1 MTGNKVLR
9 ILKTNGEL
17 RGVRGGH
24 SDEPAARPGGVRTGG
39 RRSGNGREPEDRV
52 RRETLKRSIAG
63 VGGVMLCAS
72 NGLRRPGLG
81 AKPTCTPDLFADASI
96 QASPRPSPRTSTTLS
111 RRPSLCASTSS
122 ETVATRTPSCAW
134 LLPSPVSRLVLLP
147 PLLTLVQPH
156 DSHRVPYPPSGPLL
170 HQEAAGPPDVQVR
183 GRDRVDPCCLSGGGV
198 GRRTWGV
205 LGWCIGACT
214 DDTDRFGH
222 NGPSVA

>member
-1 MTGNKVLR
+1 MEGSQTTEGSGRLEAERGWDGR
-9 ILKTNGEL
+9 IDALCKQRTQ
-17 RGVRGGH
+17 
-24 SDEPAARPGGVRTGG
+24 GGV
-39 RRSGNGREPEDRV
+39 
-52 RRETLKRSIAG
+52 
-63 VGGVMLCAS
+63 
-72 NGLRRPGLG
+72 GLG
-81 AKPTCTPDLFADASI
+81 ASRRAPPDLIADAAS

-134 LLPSPVSRLVLLP
+134 LLTSHIPHPTSRAPSI
-147 PLLTLVQPH
+147 LLTLVQPH

-214 DDTDRFGH
+214 DDTER
-222 NGPSVA
+222 SCRTVRV